1 MHRLHDCPFH
11 THTRQSRPSDRLFTP
26 QSRSRTQA
34 LSLQKALLDELLD
47 NLDTNKP
54 IHIDENNE
62 WSVS

>member
-11 THTRQSRPSDRLFTP
+11 THTRPSRPSYRLFTP

-34 LSLQKALLDELLD
+34 LSPQKALLDELLD